1 MIGKSLMKHHYLKKE
16 EFYSNLNIEEATDS
30 DHMHGER
37 VCKDFKIKNLGEYHD
52 LYLTKDTLLL
62 DDVFEDFREICLKT
76 YQLDPVKF
84 LSAPK

>member
-1 MIGKSLMKHHYLKKE
+1 MEKE
-16 EFYSNLNIEEATDS
+16 FAKT
-30 DHMHGER
+30 
-37 VCKDFKIKNLGEYHD
+37 LGEYHD